1 MSKFIYSFAIV
12 FTGLLLGYVT
22 QILVRHKF
30 IEIGIAND
38 DLRKLLQ
45 KVALLFINPVAI
57 VGAVWIVNLKNAT
70 LIALPFIGLLT
81 YLTGGALAV
90 GAARLLDLEGKKAGA
105 LFGCGFFTNIG
116 AIGTLICYIFLG
128 EAGFALVAIF
138 KLFQEVAY
146 YGIGFPI
153 AKYFGSSRHDVPAR
167 GFLKHL
173 TRDPYLIMAVSAI
186 TIGGLLNISGVQRP
200 EFYKIII
207 AVFVPLLTLL
217 LLISIGL
224 AMKFHKIG
232 AYLRECLSISLI
244 KFILVPVLVSLPAYF
259 LGYGNIQNGLPLK
272 VVLILSS
279 MPVAFNALIP
289 PSIYNL
295 DLDLANSCWFFT
307 TAMLVVV
314 LPVLMMIIN
323 MI

>member
-1 MSKFIYSFAIV
+1 MSKFIYSFAII
-12 FTGLLLGYVT
+12 FSGLLLGYVI
-22 QILVRHKF
+22 QILVRRKHIAF
-30 IEIGIAND
+30 GIATD

-45 KVALLFINPVAI
+45 KAALLFFNPVAI
-57 VGAVWIVNLKNAT
+57 LGAVWSVNLKNAN

-81 YLTGGALAV
+81 YLIGGALAV
-90 GAARLLDLEGKKAGA
+90 GAARLLDLEAKKTGA

-167 GFLKHL
+167 GLLKHL
-173 TRDPYLIMAVSAI
+173 ARDPYLITALSAI
-186 TIGGLLNISGVQRP
+186 AVGGLLNLSDVQRP
-200 EFYKIII
+200 DFYQTII

-217 LLISIGL
+217 LLTSIGM
-224 AMKFHKIG
+224 AMRFRKIG
-232 AYLRECLSISLI
+232 SYLGECLSISLI
-244 KFILVPVLVSLPAYF
+244 KFVLVPLLVFLPAYF

-314 LPVLMMIIN
+314 LPVLLLIIN
-323 MI
+323 TF

>member
-1 MSKFIYSFAIV
+1 MSKFIYSFAII
-12 FTGLLLGYVT
+12 FMGLLLGYVT
-22 QILVRHKF
+22 QILVWRGHLELKMP
-30 IEIGIAND
+30 ID
-38 DLRKLLQ
+38 DLRQILQ
-45 KVALLFINPVAI
+45 KAALMFVNPIAI
-57 VGAVWIVNLKNAT
+57 LGAVWIVNLNNAA
-70 LIALPFIGLLT
+70 LITLPFIGLFT
-81 YLTGGALAV
+81 YLIGGALAV
-90 GAARLLDLEGKKAGA
+90 GASRLLDLEGKKTGA

-153 AKYFGSSRHDVPAR
+153 AKHFGSSRHDVPAR
-167 GFLKHL
+167 GLLKHL
-173 TRDPYLIMAVSAI
+173 VRDPYLIMAVSAI
-186 TIGGLLNISGVQRP
+186 TLGGLLNFSDVQRP
-200 EFYKIII
+200 EFYATITS
-207 AVFVPLLTLL
+207 VFVPVMTVLLMT
-217 LLISIGL
+217 SIGM

-232 AYLRECLSISLI
+232 SYLRECLSISLI
-244 KFILVPVLVSLPAYF
+244 KFVLVPVLVSLPAYF
-259 LGYGNIQNGLPLK
+259 LGYGDIQNGLPLK

-307 TAMLVVV
+307 TALLVVV
-314 LPVLMMIIN
+314 LPVLLLVIN
-323 MI
+323 LI

>member
-1 MSKFIYSFAIV
+1 MSKFIYSFAII
-12 FTGLLLGYVT
+12 FMGLLLGYVT
-22 QILVRHKF
+22 QIFVQRRR
-30 IEIGIAND
+30 IELKIPID
-38 DLRKLLQ
+38 DLRKILQ
-45 KVALLFINPVAI
+45 KAALLLVNPIAI

-70 LIALPFIGLLT
+70 LIVLPFIGLFT
-81 YLTGGALAV
+81 YLIGGALAV
-90 GAARLLDLEGKKAGA
+90 GASRLLDLDGKRAGA

-153 AKYFGSSRHDVPAR
+153 AKYFGSSRHDVPTR

-173 TRDPYLIMAVSAI
+173 ARDPYLIVAVCAI
-186 TIGGLLNISGVQRP
+186 IIGGLLNISGIHRP
-200 EFYKIII
+200 EFYKTIIS
-207 AVFVPLLTLL
+207 VFVPLLTLL
-217 LLISIGL
+217 LLISIGM
-224 AMKFHKIG
+224 AMKFRKIG

-244 KFILVPVLVSLPAYF
+244 KFVLVPVLMFLPAHF
-259 LGYGNIQNGLPLK
+259 LGYGHIQNGLPLK

>member
-12 FTGLLLGYVT
+12 FMGLLLGYVT
-22 QILVRHKF
+22 QILVRRRR
-30 IEIGIAND
+30 IELEISID
-38 DLRKLLQ
+38 DLRKILQ
-45 KVALLFINPVAI
+45 KAALLFVNPVAI
-57 VGAVWIVNLKNAT
+57 VGAVWIVNLNNAT
-70 LIALPFIGLLT
+70 LIALPFIGLCT
-81 YLTGGALAV
+81 YLIGGALAV
-90 GAARLLDLEGKKAGA
+90 GASWLLDLDGKRAGA

-138 KLFQEVAY
+138 KLFQEIAY
-146 YGIGFPI
+146 YAIGFPI

-167 GFLKHL
+167 GLLKHL
-173 TRDPYLIMAVSAI
+173 VRDPYLIMAVCAI

-200 EFYKIII
+200 EFYIII
-207 AVFVPLLTLL
+207 ISVFVPLLTLL
-217 LLISIGL
+217 LLISIGM
-224 AMKFHKIG
+224 AMKFRKIG
-232 AYLRECLSISLI
+232 AYLRECVSISLI
-244 KFILVPVLVSLPAYF
+244 KFVLVPVLVFLPAYF

-323 MI
+323 MV

>member
-1 MSKFIYSFAIV
+1 MLKFIYSFAIIFV
-12 FTGLLLGYVT
+12 GLLLGYVI
-22 QILVRHKF
+22 QIIVRRRQVSF
-30 IEIGIAND
+30 GIPLD
-38 DLRKLLQ
+38 DLRILLQ
-45 KVALLFINPVAI
+45 KVALLFFNPVAI
-57 VGAVWIVNLKNAT
+57 VGAVWIVNLKNAA
-70 LIALPFIGLLT
+70 LFALPFFGLST
-81 YLTGGALAV
+81 YLLGGALAV
-90 GAARLLDLEGKKAGA
+90 GASRLLDLEGRKTGA

-116 AIGTLICYIFLG
+116 AIGTLVCYIFLG

-146 YGIGFPI
+146 YGIGFPV

-167 GFLKHL
+167 GLLKHL
-173 TRDPYLIMAVSAI
+173 ARDPYLIVAVSAL

-207 AVFVPLLTLL
+207 SVFVPLLTFLL
-217 LLISIGL
+217 LLSIGL
-224 AMKFHKIG
+224 AMEFRKIG
-232 AYLRECLSISLI
+232 AYLRECVSISLI
-244 KFILVPVLVSLPAYF
+244 KFVLVPVMVSLPAYY
-259 LGYGNIQNGLPLK
+259 LGYGHIQNGLPLK
-272 VVLILSS
+272 VVLVLSS

-307 TAMLVVV
+307 TALLVVV
-314 LPVLMMIIN
+314 LPVLMMVIK

>member
-12 FTGLLLGYVT
+12 FTGLLLGYVV
-22 QILVRHKF
+22 QIFVRHKH
-30 IEIGIAND
+30 IALGIATD

-45 KVALLFINPVAI
+45 KAALLFVNPVAI
-57 VGAVWIVNLKNAT
+57 VGAIWIVNLKNAA
-70 LIALPFIGLLT
+70 LVALPFIGLFT
-81 YLTGGALAV
+81 YLIGGVLAV
-90 GAARLLDLEGKKAGA
+90 GASRLLNLDGKRTGA

-146 YGIGFPI
+146 YAIGFPI

-167 GFLKHL
+167 GLLKHL
-173 TRDPYLIMAVSAI
+173 ARDPYLITAVTAI
-186 TIGGLLNISGVQRP
+186 AIGGLLNISDVQRP

-207 AVFVPLLTLL
+207 SVFVPLLTLL
-217 LLISIGL
+217 LLTSIGM
-224 AMKFHKIG
+224 AMKFRKIG

-244 KFILVPVLVSLPAYF
+244 KFILVPVMVFLPAYL

-314 LPVLMMIIN
+314 LPVLLLIIN

>member
-1 MSKFIYSFAIV
+1 MSKFIYSFAII
-12 FTGLLLGYVT
+12 FSGLLLGYVI
-22 QILVRHKF
+22 QILVRHKHIAF
-30 IEIGIAND
+30 GIATD

-45 KVALLFINPVAI
+45 KAALLFVNPVAI
-57 VGAVWIVNLKNAT
+57 LGAVWSVNLKNAN

-81 YLTGGALAV
+81 YLIGGALAV
-90 GAARLLDLEGKKAGA
+90 GAARLLDLEGQKTGA

-167 GFLKHL
+167 GLLKHL
-173 TRDPYLIMAVSAI
+173 VRDPYLITALSAI
-186 TIGGLLNISGVQRP
+186 AVGGLLNLSDVRRP
-200 EFYKIII
+200 EFYQTII

-217 LLISIGL
+217 LMASIGM
-224 AMKFHKIG
+224 AMRFRKIG
-232 AYLRECLSISLI
+232 SYLRECLSISLI
-244 KFILVPVLVSLPAYF
+244 KFVLVPVLVFLPAYF

-314 LPVLMMIIN
+314 LPVLLMIIN
-323 MI
+323 TI

>member
-22 QILVRHKF
+22 QILAGHKQITF
-30 IEIGIAND
+30 GIAND

-45 KVALLFINPVAI
+45 KTALLFINPVAI
-57 VGAVWIVNLKNAT
+57 VGAVWIVNFKNAA
-70 LIALPFIGLLT
+70 LIALPFIGLFT
-81 YLTGGALAV
+81 YLIGGALAA
-90 GAARLLDLEGKKAGA
+90 GAARLLNLDGKRGGA

-167 GFLKHL
+167 GLLKHL
-173 TRDPYLIMAVSAI
+173 VRDPYLIMAVSAI
-186 TIGGLLNISGVQRP
+186 TIGGFLNISDVQRP
-200 EFYKIII
+200 EFYKTIIS
-207 AVFVPLLTLL
+207 VFVPLLTLL
-217 LLISIGL
+217 LLISIGM
-224 AMKFHKIG
+224 AMRFRKIG

-244 KFILVPVLVSLPAYF
+244 KFILVPVLVFLPAYF

-314 LPVLMMIIN
+314 LPVLLLIVNTI
-323 MI
+323 